1 MCRLHLGIGSVRWQ
15 CRKAQRCEN
24 CYQGRQ
30 EPAHPPSQNRIRTS
44 SHLRAH
50 VCHTFPLSSLHC
62 RLGTV
67 RASMPQHHDFFRSIL
82 IVISPRY
89 DNKRFI
95 SVSHYLLTY
104 SFGWIITPTGGG
116 ISKLDFLVKCMFYN
130 NVPVKIRAGIMPAP
144 HTNVLNCLDYMKDR
158 SVRR

>member
-24 CYQGRQ
+24 RYQGRK

-104 SFGWIITPTGGG
+104 SFCWIITPTGGG
-116 ISKLDFLVKCMFYN
+116 IYKLEFPGQMHVLQQCPGKNKGRHNAGSSYKCIELF
-130 NVPVKIRAGIMPAP
+130 RLHEG
-144 HTNVLNCLDYMKDR
+144 
-158 SVRR
+158 